1 MGKFINP
8 FTDWGFKHIFGRE
21 VDKDILIE
29 FLNDLLAGEHV
40 ITDLRIMNNEQMP
53 ETALERKVIFDIHCE
68 TSNGERIIIEMQNRE
83 QPYFKDRTL
92 YYLARSVVDQ
102 GIKGYGT
109 INWRPYTSF
118 S

>member
-53 ETALERKVIFDIHCE
+53 ETALERKDEICYDPGSVPGR
-68 TSNGERIIIEMQNRE
+68 NG
-83 QPYFKDRTL
+83 
-92 YYLARSVVDQ
+92 AS
-102 GIKGYGT
+102 
-109 INWRPYTSF
+109 
-118 S
+118 